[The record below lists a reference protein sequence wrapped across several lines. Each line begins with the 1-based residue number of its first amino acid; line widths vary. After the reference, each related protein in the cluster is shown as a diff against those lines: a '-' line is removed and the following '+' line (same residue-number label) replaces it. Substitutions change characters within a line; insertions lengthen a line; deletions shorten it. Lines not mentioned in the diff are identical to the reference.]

1 MLEFEPV
8 GRAPRLRLPGVSSAV
23 AVWPT
28 RRRPAQPPL
37 WESRDSAR
45 RTSPWRP
52 DETRTSRLDIRAGEK
67 EVTSDVAQGERG
79 HLGSPSMGDP
89 DCIQKPHQLFF
100 VQDHILDMNLKP
112 SRFDY

>member
-1 MLEFEPV
+1 VLGAPVLGGPTRLEFP
-8 GRAPRLRLPGVSSAV
+8 
-23 AVWPT
+23 
-28 RRRPAQPPL
+28 
-37 WESRDSAR
+37 
-45 RTSPWRP
+45 
-52 DETRTSRLDIRAGEK
+52 RLDIRAGEK

-100 VQDHILDMNLKP
+100 VQDHILDMNPKP